1 MSFPDHGR
9 VLFSATLVR
18 GHIAKFHIPY
28 LRWFKERGWET
39 WVAARN
45 DYPDGVCDIPYCD
58 CFVDIDFARSPF
70 STRTFTAYRQLRD
83 LFARERFDIVHTH
96 TPVGSVLTR
105 LAARD
110 ARRTGTRVIYTAHGF
125 HFYKGAPLAN
135 WLLWYPVERAMS
147 RLTDVL
153 ITINH
158 EDYERAKKFAHCR
171 VEYAPGVGV
180 DLSRFAAVK
189 YRDAKR
195 KELGLTPGDFAML
208 SVGDLIP
215 RKNQAAIVRTLPLL
229 PENAQLIVCGEGPE
243 RERLLALAGELGVGC
258 RVSLL
263 GFRDDIADIMAACDC
278 LVFPSVHEGLPVS
291 VMEAMASGLPVVA
304 SPIRG
309 IDPDLLSDGES
320 GVLLPDDDPTSIAS
334 AISGL
339 MGNPALRA
347 RLSDGAVAS
356 VRRYGLEEA
365 LAATSRI
372 YEGGGCSMLTRAEL
386 CLAPGDFAVLTI
398 GDLNDNKNHRVLVE
412 ALAKLP
418 SRVKLLIAGDGPLR
432 GELSALA
439 TRLGVSDRVR
449 LLGFRRDVAAL
460 LNACDLFCLPSR
472 REGLPV
478 SLIEA
483 MATGTPV
490 LASNARGCADVLDEL
505 GESCI
510 VPENDS
516 ESWADAI
523 GRLTGRSHVPNP
535 EHLRTRAARFG
546 VDAVL
551 IDYVA
556 IYIATMIG
564 PDARLL
570 HRSIRLPK
578 EGEV

>member
-1 MSFPDHGR
+1 
-9 VLFSATLVR
+9 
-18 GHIAKFHIPY
+18 
-28 LRWFKERGWET
+28 
-39 WVAARN
+39 
-45 DYPDGVCDIPYCD
+45 
-58 CFVDIDFARSPF
+58 
-70 STRTFTAYRQLRD
+70 
-83 LFARERFDIVHTH
+83 
-96 TPVGSVLTR
+96 
-105 LAARD
+105 
-110 ARRTGTRVIYTAHGF
+110 
-125 HFYKGAPLAN
+125 
-135 WLLWYPVERAMS
+135 
-147 RLTDVL
+147 
-153 ITINH
+153 
-158 EDYERAKKFAHCR
+158 
-171 VEYAPGVGV
+171 
-180 DLSRFAAVK
+180 
-189 YRDAKR
+189 
-195 KELGLTPGDFAML
+195 
-208 SVGDLIP
+208 
-215 RKNQAAIVRTLPLL
+215 
-229 PENAQLIVCGEGPE
+229 
-243 RERLLALAGELGVGC
+243 
-258 RVSLL
+258 
-263 GFRDDIADIMAACDC
+263 
-278 LVFPSVHEGLPVS
+278 
-291 VMEAMASGLPVVA
+291 
-304 SPIRG
+304 
-309 IDPDLLSDGES
+309 
-320 GVLLPDDDPTSIAS
+320 
-334 AISGL
+334 
-339 MGNPALRA
+339 
-347 RLSDGAVAS
+347 
-356 VRRYGLEEA
+356 
-365 LAATSRI
+365 
-372 YEGGGCSMLTRAEL
+372 MLTRAEL